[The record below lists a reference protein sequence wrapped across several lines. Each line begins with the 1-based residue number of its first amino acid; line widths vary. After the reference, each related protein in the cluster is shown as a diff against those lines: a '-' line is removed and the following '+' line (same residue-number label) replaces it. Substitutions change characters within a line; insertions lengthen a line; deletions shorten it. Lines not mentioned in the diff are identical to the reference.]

1 MRLLYILLVPFL
13 LAACADASAVA
24 PQSGNAA
31 YALEI
36 AKGRATASAIET
48 DAAWSA
54 NAALTADARTVV
66 ASNRN
71 ATLAAQAQQNA
82 MLYAQATSTAQAQ
95 YSSATSTALYNIAR
109 AAETMQAGQAQASAT
124 AAARASDAT
133 ATSEA
138 HKWQT
143 TATAERRT
151 LEAEIARVEATGT
164 AQAVALQI
172 EQTKADAAAN
182 AERAQFVQSIANLF
196 IAIVGVFVVGFTCA
210 ALVALALFIIRALQ
224 ARAARQ
230 WLVTTPAGNIL
241 VSRDDNGRFFAEP
254 VQPAPRLFPQND
266 TPVLP
271 PVVPMRDMVDR
282 QAIERETAPPDPQ
295 MLNGFI
301 HYTSLRA
308 FVAAIL
314 DSNDWTQKTWAD
326 RELPRGF
333 VLTKDSADERGNIIH
348 GGYTRVIALLVEN
361 NIIINRRRGTAGQWN
376 PNAPRDADAIMQIL
390 YHEQPRPA
398 LPDAPPAPTAA
409 RASVGAA

>member
-1 MRLLYILLVPFL
+1 MRYLILLVPFL

-133 ATSEA
+133 ATSDA

-151 LEAEIARVEATGT
+151 LEAEIARVQATAT
-164 AQAVALQI
+164 AQTVALQI
-172 EQTKADAAAN
+172 QQTQADAAAN
-182 AERAQFVQSIANLF
+182 AERAQFVQSLINFVIVMVGLAAMCAICLVLVAGAMAFVRWMNGRAAKQYVIETRAGTILIQRGADGNYFADIVQRTLSDDMPAFPVRDVPTALPKVVAEPETLKVTNLRGTQLITKDAPEDERAAADRKLALDLLRESLQYYGRKQSGINPMVVNRIPTWHTLGWGAASWQRAIELLRPYVQTREGRGGGTYCIAPYPTVYQLYE
-196 IAIVGVFVVGFTCA
+196 AIGERR
-210 ALVALALFIIRALQ
+210 VALATLASE
-224 ARAARQ
+224 AA
-230 WLVTTPAGNIL
+230 A
-241 VSRDDNGRFFAEP
+241 
-254 VQPAPRLFPQND
+254 
-266 TPVLP
+266 
-271 PVVPMRDMVDR
+271 
-282 QAIERETAPPDPQ
+282 
-295 MLNGFI
+295 
-301 HYTSLRA
+301 
-308 FVAAIL
+308 
-314 DSNDWTQKTWAD
+314 
-326 RELPRGF
+326 
-333 VLTKDSADERGNIIH
+333 
-348 GGYTRVIALLVEN
+348 
-361 NIIINRRRGTAGQWN
+361 
-376 PNAPRDADAIMQIL
+376 
-390 YHEQPRPA
+390 
-398 LPDAPPAPTAA
+398 
-409 RASVGAA
+409 

>member
-1 MRLLYILLVPFL
+1 MRYLILLVPFL
-13 LAACADASAVA
+13 LVACADASAVA

-172 EQTKADAAAN
+172 QQTQADAAAN
-182 AERAQFVQSIANLF
+182 SERSQFVQSLINF
-196 IAIVGVFVVGFTCA
+196 VIVIVGLAAMCATCLVLVAGAMAFVRWMNGRAAKQYVIETRAGTILIQRGADGNYFADLVQRTLDDNTPVFPVREIPSQLPEVVEEPETVKITNLRGTQIITKETPEDARLVADRKLALDLLRESLQYYGRKENGVNPMMVNRIPTWHTLGWGAASWQRAVELLRPYLQTREGRGGGTFCIAPYPTVHQLYLAVGERRA
-210 ALVALALFIIRALQ
+210 ALLHS
-224 ARAARQ
+224 AA
-230 WLVTTPAGNIL
+230 
-241 VSRDDNGRFFAEP
+241 E
-254 VQPAPRLFPQND
+254 
-266 TPVLP
+266 
-271 PVVPMRDMVDR
+271 
-282 QAIERETAPPDPQ
+282 
-295 MLNGFI
+295 
-301 HYTSLRA
+301 
-308 FVAAIL
+308 VAA
-314 DSNDWTQKTWAD
+314 
-326 RELPRGF
+326 
-333 VLTKDSADERGNIIH
+333 
-348 GGYTRVIALLVEN
+348 
-361 NIIINRRRGTAGQWN
+361 
-376 PNAPRDADAIMQIL
+376 
-390 YHEQPRPA
+390 
-398 LPDAPPAPTAA
+398 
-409 RASVGAA
+409 